1 MSDLSTEVDSGYRR
15 GGGQRRPTKRG
26 GGGSAKTLGT
36 SVILVVL
43 LAGLVVAGWFI
54 WNQQRLLME
63 SENRMGAARDK
74 TEELEARIM
83 ANENAMGL
91 EGRDTKEQIGFWEN
105 EIRKLWTITNER
117 NKKWI
122 KDNERALK
130 KITSTINGIEA
141 SNRDLKAAVGQHDTA
156 LSQQRTLID
165 QLASLEQQMEQMV
178 RGQRDLVDKTNTA
191 NQGLASIRATLQ
203 GKVDDNAEAIQAID
217 AYRVAVNSRLAN
229 MERRMSQRGTPA
241 VQ

>member
-91 EGRDTKEQIGFWEN
+91 EGRDTKEQIGFWED

>member
-1 MSDLSTEVDSGYRR
+1 MSDLSTKVDSGYRR

-91 EGRDTKEQIGFWEN
+91 EGRDTKEQIGFWED

-229 MERRMSQRGTPA
+229 IERRMSQRGTPA

>member
-63 SENRMGAARDK
+63 SENRMGAARGK

-229 MERRMSQRGTPA
+229 IERRMSQRGTPA

>member
-91 EGRDTKEQIGFWEN
+91 EGRDTKEQIGFWED

-229 MERRMSQRGTPA
+229 IERRMSQRGTPA

>member
-1 MSDLSTEVDSGYRR
+1 MSDLSTKVDSGYRR

-91 EGRDTKEQIGFWEN
+91 EGRDTKEQIGFWED

>member
-229 MERRMSQRGTPA
+229 IERRMSQRGTPA

>member
-1 MSDLSTEVDSGYRR
+1 MSDLSTKVDSGYRR

-229 MERRMSQRGTPA
+229 IERRMSQRGTPA